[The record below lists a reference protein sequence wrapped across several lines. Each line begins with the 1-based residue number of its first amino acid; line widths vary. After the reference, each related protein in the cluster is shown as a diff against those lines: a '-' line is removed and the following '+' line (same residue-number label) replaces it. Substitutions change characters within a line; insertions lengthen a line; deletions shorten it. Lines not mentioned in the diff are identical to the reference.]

1 MPVVVVS
8 EERQQAG
15 GGYFGGG
22 ETFVFRLKPTLATFT
37 WFAEEES
44 EDEPVSPIAH
54 VFCPA
59 ISQLAHLS
67 MVIGMAV
74 VTAERDGGKALRQQ
88 SLRIQ
93 SGEATGR

>member
-1 MPVVVVS
+1 M
-8 EERQQAG
+8 
-15 GGYFGGG
+15 
-22 ETFVFRLKPTLATFT
+22 FRLKPTLATFT
-37 WFAEEES
+37 WFAEDELD
-44 EDEPVSPIAH
+44 DEPVSPIAH

-74 VTAERDGGKALRQQ
+74 VTAEREGGKALREQ

-93 SGEATGR
+93 SGEATGRCA